1 MLRTMTTSIPDDGP
15 FSQSALAANAS
26 GQLSDDQRRAWRS
39 QSRGYRKAELSF
51 ALIAVVIG
59 ALVAFAPGPAKY
71 ATIKPIIGIVCF
83 VIAALLLVRAF
94 TGGDRLTE
102 DVRAGRVESVEGA
115 ITKFSRTSD
124 SGRGSSSTS
133 FYIDVN
139 HIRMEAWRSQYD
151 AAPEAG
157 YVRVYYL
164 PKTHRVVNLERL
176 ADPPMGEITP
186 TSAQGALGAFEAG
199 FRSHDEAQIAEGRA
213 QMAAMATQFKA
224 QMQQAAVAPPGDQR
238 DPRPLAESI
247 IGSWSSPFMSVT
259 FAADGTATSTAP
271 NGRQMSGNWSVDAQ
285 GHLHATIAGH
295 DNVGEAWVSGTT
307 LTISEG
313 GRGLAFQRAG

>member
-1 MLRTMTTSIPDDGP
+1 MTTSIPGDGP
-15 FSQSALAANAS
+15 FSQSDLTENAS
-26 GQLSDDQRRAWRS
+26 GRLSDDQRRAWRS

-71 ATIKPIIGIVCF
+71 ATVKPIIGIVCF

-133 FYIDVN
+133 FFIDVN
-139 HIRMEAWRSQYD
+139 HQRMEAWRSQYQ

-157 YVRVYYL
+157 YVRVYFL

-176 ADPPMGEITP
+176 PDPPVGELTP
-186 TSAQGALGAFEAG
+186 ATAQAMEQGVAAAFHK
-199 FRSHDEAQIAEGRA
+199 HDEVATAEARA
-213 QMAAMATQFKA
+213 QMSAMATQFKA
-224 QMQQAAVAPPGDQR
+224 QMQQNAVPPPPPQLDA
-238 DPRPLAESI
+238 RPLAEAI
-247 IGSWSSPFMSVT
+247 IGSWTSPFMSVT
-259 FAADGTATSTAP
+259 FAPDGTATSTAP
-271 NGRQMSGNWSVDAQ
+271 NGRQTSGQWSVDPQ
-285 GHLHATIAGH
+285 GHLHASIAGH
-295 DNVGEAWVSGTT
+295 DNVGEAWISGTT

-313 GRGLAFQRAG
+313 GMGLAFQRTG

>member
-1 MLRTMTTSIPDDGP
+1 MTTSISGDGP
-15 FSQSALAANAS
+15 FSQSALATNAS
-26 GQLSDDQRRAWRS
+26 GRLTDEQRRAWRS

-51 ALIAVVIG
+51 AVLAIVIG

-71 ATIKPIIGIVCF
+71 ATVKPIIGIVCF
-83 VIAALLLVRAF
+83 VIAALLVVRAF
-94 TGGDRLTE
+94 TGGDRLTG
-102 DVRAGRVESVEGA
+102 DVRAGRVDSVEGA

-133 FYIDVN
+133 FFIDVN
-139 HIRMEAWRSQYD
+139 HLRMEAWRSQYD

-164 PKTHRVVNLERL
+164 PKAHRVVNLERL
-176 ADPPMGEITP
+176 PDPPVGEITP
-186 TSAQGALGAFEAG
+186 ATAQTMEKGVAAAFHK
-199 FRSHDEAQIAEGRA
+199 HDEVAAAEARA
-213 QMAAMATQFKA
+213 QMAAMATQFKT
-224 QMQQAAVAPPGDQR
+224 QMQQAAVQPPSGQLDT
-238 DPRPLAESI
+238 RPLAEAI

-271 NGRQMSGNWSVDAQ
+271 NGRQTSGRWSVDAQ

-313 GRGLAFQRAG
+313 GMGLAFQRTG

>member
-1 MLRTMTTSIPDDGP
+1 MTTSNPDDGP
-15 FSQSALAANAS
+15 FSQSALASNAS
-26 GQLSDDQRRAWRS
+26 GQLTDDQRRAWRS
-39 QSRGYRKAELSF
+39 QSRGYRKGELSL
-51 ALIAVVIG
+51 AVVVVVIG
-59 ALVAFAPGPAKY
+59 ALVAFAPGPAKD

-102 DVRAGRVESVEGA
+102 DVRGGRVLSVEGA

-124 SGRGSSSTS
+124 GGRGSSSTS
-133 FYIDVN
+133 FFIDVN
-139 HIRMEAWRSQYD
+139 HVRMEAWRSQYD

-157 YVRVYYL
+157 HVRVYYL
-164 PKTHRVVNLERL
+164 PKSHRVVNLERL
-176 ADPPMGEITP
+176 ADAPMGEITP
-186 TSAQGALGAFEAG
+186 TTAQEALGTFKAG
-199 FRSHDEAQIAEGRA
+199 FRSHDEAQRAEARA

-224 QMQQAAVAPPGDQR
+224 QMQQAAVAPPTDQR
-238 DPRPLAESI
+238 DPRPLAEAI

-271 NGRQMSGNWSVDAQ
+271 NGRQTSGQWSVDAQ
-285 GHLHATIAGH
+285 GHLHASIAGH

-313 GRGLAFQRAG
+313 GMGLAFQRTG

>member
-1 MLRTMTTSIPDDGP
+1 MTTSIPGDGP
-15 FSQSALAANAS
+15 FSQSALAVNAS
-26 GQLSDDQRRAWRS
+26 GRLSDDQQRAWRA
-39 QSRGYRKAELSF
+39 QSRGYRKGELSF

-71 ATIKPIIGIVCF
+71 ATVKPIIGIVCF

-102 DVRAGRVESVEGA
+102 DVRAARVESVEGA
-115 ITKFSRTSD
+115 ITKFSRTTSG
-124 SGRGSSSTS
+124 GRGSSTTS
-133 FYIDVN
+133 FFIDVN
-139 HIRMEAWRSQYD
+139 HVRMEAWRSQYD

-157 YVRVYYL
+157 YVRIYYL

-176 ADPPMGEITP
+176 PDPPVGEVTP
-186 TSAQGALGAFEAG
+186 DSARAMEQGVAAAFH
-199 FRSHDEAQIAEGRA
+199 SHDEVAAAEARA
-213 QMAAMATQFKA
+213 QMAAMASQFKA
-224 QMQQAAVAPPGDQR
+224 QMQQAAVPPPPAQLDA
-238 DPRPLAESI
+238 RPLAEAI

-271 NGRQMSGNWSVDAQ
+271 NGRQTSGRWSVDAQ

-295 DNVGEAWVSGTT
+295 DNAGEAWVTGTT

-313 GRGLAFQRAG
+313 GMGLAFQRTG